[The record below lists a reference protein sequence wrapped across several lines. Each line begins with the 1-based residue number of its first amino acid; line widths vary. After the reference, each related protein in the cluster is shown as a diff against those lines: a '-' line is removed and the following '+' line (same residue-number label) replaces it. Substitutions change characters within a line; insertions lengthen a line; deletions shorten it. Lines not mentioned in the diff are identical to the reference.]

1 MLFFRLTNKKRRKEM
16 NVIRRHIL
24 ATIVLVI
31 SITFSAR
38 VLAESTTQHYHPK
51 GKMPSKYTV
60 HWRIFIFSAIL
71 ALMGLFCTPQ
81 LDAEIY
87 QWVDENGVKHYS
99 NTPPAKTENAKIVSG
114 EYKHDEAADQERVK
128 ADQKQ
133 IDTLTETIKK
143 EEQQPKAAEEAKAA
157 EDTKADADCYL
168 KANVDVRVIVWH
180 ADRSGN
186 KGVKIWEGVL
196 KKGERKLIHTPDGNI
211 RYAHRRNLADDQYF
225 SGDKNRYCENG
236 QEISVP

>member
-1 MLFFRLTNKKRRKEM
+1 MKK
-16 NVIRRHIL
+16 IGL
-24 ATIVLVI
+24 P
-31 SITFSAR
+31 
-38 VLAESTTQHYHPK
+38 Q
-51 GKMPSKYTV
+51 TV
-60 HWRIFIFSAIL
+60 HWRIFTFWTIL
-71 ALMGLFCTPQ
+71 VLTGLFCTPQ

-99 NTPPAKTENAKIVSG
+99 NSPPADVGNVKIVSS
-114 EYKHDEAADQERVK
+114 EYRYDEAADQKRVE
-128 ADQKQ
+128 ADQKKM
-133 IDTLTETIKK
+133 DALTEKIKK
-143 EEQQPKAAEEAKAA
+143 EEPQAQVAEKAKSA
-157 EDTKADADCYL
+157 EDTKVDADCYL
-168 KANVDVRVIVWH
+168 KASIDVRVIVWH

-196 KKGERKLIHTPDGNI
+196 KKGETKRINTPDGNI

>member
-1 MLFFRLTNKKRRKEM
+1 MNIMLRN
-16 NVIRRHIL
+16 IL
-24 ATIVLVI
+24 AKIVSIV
-31 SITFSAR
+31 SITFSTGA
-38 VLAESTTQHYHPK
+38 LTETNTQYYHLK
-51 GKMPSKYTV
+51 DKMPSKYTV

-71 ALMGLFCTPQ
+71 ALTGLFYTPQ

-87 QWVDENGVKHYS
+87 KWVDEKGVIHYGNRLPGDS
-99 NTPPAKTENAKIVSG
+99 GNVKIVSR

-128 ADQKQ
+128 DDQKT
-133 IDTLTETIKK
+133 IDALTGKNKK
-143 EEQQPKAAEEAKAA
+143 EKQQAKVAEKAKAA
-157 EDTKADADCYL
+157 KDIMADASCYL

-196 KKGERKLIHTPDGNI
+196 KKGETKLINTPDGNI